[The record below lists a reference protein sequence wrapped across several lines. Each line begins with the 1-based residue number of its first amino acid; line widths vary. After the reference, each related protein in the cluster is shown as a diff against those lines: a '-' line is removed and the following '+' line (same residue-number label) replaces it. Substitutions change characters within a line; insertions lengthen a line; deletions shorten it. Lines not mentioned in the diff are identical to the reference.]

1 MTPIARADFNRPR
14 GWIGLRAPRVRAT
27 GGKATA
33 DAAEGMQALVRRT
46 EYISSGMIAYRS
58 AITHQVDGGFGY
70 LLLETRY
77 TSDKSFDQ
85 DAYFRAAPDPR
96 AVYLDPDAK
105 EPDGSDAEFGFVFES
120 VPRDRFNREHRK
132 FKDRVG
138 KSTLGSLLVASSAK
152 GVAAILIGDDIP
164 VLVAELRASFPD
176 VALRAVDDDRLIG
189 RVVGLVEDP
198 SGSIDLPLD
207 IRGTPFQQKVWAAL
221 RTIPAGATAT
231 YSDLAARVGD
241 PKAVRAVASAC
252 AANKLAVAIPCHR
265 VLRTDGSLSGYR
277 WGVERK
283 RALI

>member
-1 MTPIARADFNRPR
+1 MTITFTKPQTRAE
-14 GWIGLRAPRVRAT
+14 AAT
-27 GGKATA
+27 
-33 DAAEGMQALVRRT
+33 
-46 EYISSGMIAYRS
+46 
-58 AITHQVDGGFGY
+58 DGR
-70 LLLETRY
+70 ETLSY
-77 TSDKSFDQ
+77 
-85 DAYFRAAPDPR
+85 A
-96 AVYLDPDAK
+96 
-105 EPDGSDAEFGFVFES
+105 
-120 VPRDRFNREHRK
+120 
-132 FKDRVG
+132 VG
-138 KSTLGSLLVASSAK
+138 KSTLGSVLMASSAK

-207 IRGTPFQQKVWAAL
+207 IRGTPFQEKVWAAL

-283 RALI
+283 RALIEREAAPARITA